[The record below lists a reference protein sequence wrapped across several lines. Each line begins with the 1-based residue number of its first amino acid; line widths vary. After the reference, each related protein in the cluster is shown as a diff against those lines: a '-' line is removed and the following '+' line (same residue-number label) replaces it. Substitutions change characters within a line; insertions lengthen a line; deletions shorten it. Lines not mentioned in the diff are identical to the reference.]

1 MKAFGVVAEFNPFHG
16 GHKYVIEQGRILTGC
31 DVCVCVMSGN
41 FVQRGGPAVFS
52 KWERAEEAVRGGADL
67 VIELPVIYAS
77 SSAEIFAEGA
87 VRTLFGTGGLSH
99 LVFGSESG
107 DTERLVKAAE
117 ILRISSDKIDDILKE
132 GLSEG
137 KPYHA
142 AAAEARERAGIDAE
156 LTSEPNDI
164 LALEY
169 LKVLLKLNEEN
180 PGAGIRPVAVKRTGA
195 GHHETASDIRRE
207 LKKTEGGR
215 LKAME
220 ENYWNLVRS
229 RILLGAQED
238 LEKIASAGEGLGNKL
253 KKEIRYAE
261 SMEDFVDRVKSKR
274 YPYTRIGRLL
284 TQTLL
289 GIERGAAADFVTYVR
304 PLAMNGTG
312 GKFLK
317 YIRKNE
323 LAGIP
328 IIDKVGRDSYFDEA
342 AAEVIKKDV
351 QASDIY
357 NVIAGKNLYDESDFV
372 KKTTIIKGAGALDL

>member
-67 VIELPVIYAS
+67 VIELPVIYAC

-87 VRTLFGTGGLSH
+87 VRTLYGTGGISR

-107 DTERLVKAAE
+107 DTERLLKATE
-117 ILRISSDKIDDILKE
+117 ILRRSGDIIDGALKK
-132 GLSEG
+132 GLAEG
-137 KPYHA
+137 KPYHLA
-142 AAAEARERAGIDAE
+142 VADGRKAAGIDSE

-169 LKVLLKLNEEN
+169 LKVLLKLKEEN
-180 PGAGIRPVAVKRTGA
+180 PGAGIGPFAVKRTGA
-195 GHHETASDIRRE
+195 GHHETASDIRRVLRE
-207 LKKTEGGR
+207 KEGSR
-215 LKAME
+215 LKTME

-229 RILLGAQED
+229 RILLTDSED

-253 KKEIRYAE
+253 KKEIRYAG
-261 SMEDFVDRVKSKR
+261 SMEDFIERVKSKR

-284 TQTLL
+284 THTLL
-289 GIERGAAADFVTYVR
+289 GIERGEASDFVTYIR
-304 PLAMNGTG
+304 PLAMSEAG

-317 YIRKNE
+317 YIKKNE
-323 LAGIP
+323 LASVP
-328 IIDKVGRDSYFDEA
+328 VIDKVGRDSYFDEA
-342 AAEVIKKDV
+342 VKRVLKRDIEAA
-351 QASDIY
+351 DIY
-357 NVIAGKNLYDESDFV
+357 NLIAGKNLYEESEFV
-372 KKTTIIKGAGALDL
+372 KKTTIIKRPAALDL

>member
-16 GHKYVIEQGRILTGC
+16 GHKYVIEQGHILTGC

-87 VRTLFGTGGLSH
+87 VKTLFGTGGISR

-107 DTERLVKAAE
+107 DTERLVRAAE
-117 ILRISSDKIDDILKE
+117 ILRSSSGRIDNAMKE
-132 GLSEG
+132 ALAAG
-137 KPYHA
+137 KSYHA
-142 AAAEARERAGIDAE
+142 AAAEARERAGIDPE

-180 PGAGIRPVAVKRTGA
+180 PGTEVMPVSVKRTGA
-195 GHHETASDIRRE
+195 GHHETASDIRRK
-207 LKKTEGGR
+207 LKKVEGGR

-229 RILLGAQED
+229 RILLADPEQ
-238 LEKIASAGEGLGNKL
+238 LERIASAGEGLENKL
-253 KKEIRYAE
+253 KKEIRYAG
-261 SMEDFVDRVKSKR
+261 SMEDFIERVKSKR

-284 TQTLL
+284 AQTLL
-289 GIERGAAADFVTYVR
+289 GIEKGAAAGFVTYIR
-304 PLAMNGTG
+304 PLAMNETG

-317 YIRKNE
+317 YIKKNE

-342 AAEVIKKDV
+342 VTEVMKKDV
-351 QASDIY
+351 QAADIY
-357 NVIAGKNLYDESDFV
+357 NLIAGKNLYDESEFV